1 MKTARRAKTGKKKTA
16 PRRAAKAAASGVKPG
31 KSRPRPEY
39 GSKPSRS
46 NPWQAFLQPRKLGVK
61 DEEGRQ
67 ITTYGILPDIV
78 RPIVDAIKREGITET
93 TAVYERFA
101 EVTGFTGSPASAWR
115 IYSSAS
121 GLHLGITL
129 VQRVLPVI
137 SSDDC

>member
-101 EVTGFTGSPASAWR
+101 EVTGFTGSRTTFDRILTALKAS
-115 IYSSAS
+115 
-121 GLHLGITL
+121 
-129 VQRVLPVI
+129 
-137 SSDDC
+137 